1 MPKQITESAA
11 APTIT
16 TPGRIKV
23 GLITPGWGSSGYYS
37 PQVIENAAAD
47 KVWPKGTHVFFDHP
61 SESEMF
67 DRPERSV
74 RDLAAVLNEDA
85 YWDGTGLVAEA
96 NVIGPYRDL
105 VTDPVFT
112 EAVGM
117 SIRAGA
123 ETTTG
128 EADGRKGTIVTR
140 LVEGMSVDLV
150 TRAGRGGKVL
160 AVLES
165 ARSEARETLTD
176 ETRTMLD
183 AALNGTGWVM
193 DFDPDASTV
202 VYRREWQEAGEY
214 RSELLQATYQVDG
227 VTATIHDD
235 GVPVR
240 RQTTFVPVAAQQ
252 ATAEAATTAAT
263 QSPSDTPN
271 VPAPAGQSTA
281 NESKETTMATTQ
293 IEESRL
299 AQLEKDAERVQTL
312 ESDHAKQ
319 ATELAE
325 AHRVIDQGTARD
337 IVRKA
342 AREAGVTVNDF
353 EVAGI
358 AADYPKNENGRI
370 DTDKLAEHARTAVAS
385 LAEAHGAGTVTG
397 FGGTPVHTGEV
408 TEADATKAAASA
420 FGRTTKEA

>member
-47 KVWPKGTHVFFDHP
+47 KVWAKGTHVFFDHP

-165 ARSEARETLTD
+165 ARAEESRKIVAEARNVGQWIESRLHLSLTQLGD
-176 ETRTMLD
+176 EMFGDGRLTREERIALSGAVGDGLTAFT
-183 AALNGTGWVM
+183 AALEQSAPQLYARDLW
-193 DFDPDASTV
+193 DEP
-202 VYRREWQEAGEY
+202 
-214 RSELLQATYQVDG
+214 
-227 VTATIHDD
+227 
-235 GVPVR
+235 
-240 RQTTFVPVAAQQ
+240 QT
-252 ATAEAATTAAT
+252 
-263 QSPSDTPN
+263 PSDTPN

-358 AADYPKNENGRI
+358 AADYPRGENGRI